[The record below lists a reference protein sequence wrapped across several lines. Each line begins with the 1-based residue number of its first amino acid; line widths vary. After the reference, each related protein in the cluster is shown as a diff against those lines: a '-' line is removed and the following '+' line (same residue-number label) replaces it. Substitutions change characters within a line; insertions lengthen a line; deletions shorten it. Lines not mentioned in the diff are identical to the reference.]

1 LSLATSTRGG
11 LCPLLGAHT
20 SYETKE
26 LVTIDTPIYRKPVP
40 ALGLAVGAAVLAHY
54 ANLNAAQALGTSV
67 ALIGYAVAAV
77 IAVFT
82 FIASRA

>member
-1 LSLATSTRGG
+1 LRGFR
-11 LCPLLGAHT
+11 PPPGALT

-26 LVTIDTPIYRKPVP
+26 LITIDTPIYRKPVP
-40 ALGLAVGAAVLAHY
+40 ALGLAVGAAALAHY
-54 ANLNAAQALGTSV
+54 ANLNAAQAFGIPV
-67 ALIGYAVAAV
+67 ALIGYAAAAV